1 MGCASKLAFK
11 SLDPRKG
18 VLFFSL
24 FLESIMSYEDFLLWC
39 LEHYG
44 YDYMMERANMPNMYR
59 QAYEAWLS
67 RVPKCDYPTIAC
79 RTR

>member
-1 MGCASKLAFK
+1 
-11 SLDPRKG
+11 
-18 VLFFSL
+18 
-24 FLESIMSYEDFLLWC
+24 MSYEDFLLWC

-44 YDYMMERANMPNMYR
+44 HDYMMERANMPDMYR

-67 RVPKCDYPTIAC
+67 RVQKCDYPAIAC